1 MAYGLLVGIVIYRV
15 IDGRR
20 LYTILLETARVSGQ
34 IMLLVGTASLF
45 AWLLSSQRV
54 PQELSALIKSVTSGP
69 ILFLLLA
76 NLVMLV
82 LGAVLDGLPAMIML
96 VPVLLPMATRFNV
109 DPLHFG
115 IVLIANI
122 GVGLF
127 LPPVGLGLIVA
138 AAIGRVS
145 VTEVAPVLFPYLA
158 TMMATVLVITFW
170 PWLTLIVPS
179 ALGLR

>member
-1 MAYGLLVGIVIYRV
+1 
-15 IDGRR
+15 
-20 LYTILLETARVSGQ
+20 
-34 IMLLVGTASLF
+34 
-45 AWLLSSQRV
+45 
-54 PQELSALIKSVTSGP
+54 VTTGP

-82 LGAVLDGLPAMIML
+82 LGTVLDGLPAMIML
-96 VPVLLPMATRFNV
+96 VPVLLPTAAQFGV

-127 LPPVGLGLIVA
+127 LPPVGLGVLVA
-138 AAIGRVS
+138 AAIGRVY
-145 VTEVAPVLFPYLA
+145 VREIAPRLLPYLA

-170 PWLTLIVPS
+170 PRLTLIVTVV
-179 ALGLR
+179 LGSPLSPRSPIAAGTPGASGGDAPPPA